1 MKDFKILKFLD
12 KFKGI
17 FEKLGVDY
25 DVMRNILQVK
35 LIMDGRRIPTIMS
48 NSKRRSQDIDED
60 KNKFVG
66 SLWIYALYGL
76 IVVPF
81 VLGRNNYMLE
91 MSIAFGIII
100 FIVMTSLISDFSSVL
115 LDVRDINIIHS
126 KPVSAKTINIAK
138 ILHVLIYMCMLTLA
152 VAGPAL
158 IVSLVRQGLLFFIIF
173 FLELV
178 LMDLFIVVLT
188 ALLYMLILRF
198 FDGEKLKD
206 IINYIQIILS
216 ITLAVGYQLIAR
228 LFDFSGMNMNAAFI
242 PKWWQYF
249 IIPVW
254 FAAPFDILVKGVKN
268 YYNTVFSLLALIVP
282 VISIIT
288 YSKLSPVFE
297 RNLEKLNNNS
307 SKAKRNRKLIKIKIS
322 DIICKSKEEKVFYE
336 FTSDM
341 IKNEREFKL
350 KVYPSLGFSMVFPF
364 IFIFNSMKDIGLS
377 SIASGKSYL
386 NIYFCATMVPTIIM
400 MMKYS
405 SRYKG
410 AWIYKALPIKSK
422 ASIYKGALKA
432 FIVKLI
438 LPVYIAEGI
447 IFTLIFKVRIIPDLI
462 TVFLNIIL
470 FTVLCFKFMKK
481 AFPFSMAMEDSNHG
495 GGMLM
500 IPLMMLLGVMVVI
513 HYAST
518 FVSWGIYLYMAVLF
532 ILNIFLWDILT
543 SKEEEA

>member
-25 DVMRNILQVK
+25 DVTRNILQVK

-178 LMDLFIVVLT
+178 LMDLL
-188 ALLYMLILRF
+188 
-198 FDGEKLKD
+198 
-206 IINYIQIILS
+206 
-216 ITLAVGYQLIAR
+216 
-228 LFDFSGMNMNAAFI
+228 
-242 PKWWQYF
+242 
-249 IIPVW
+249 
-254 FAAPFDILVKGVKN
+254 
-268 YYNTVFSLLALIVP
+268 
-282 VISIIT
+282 
-288 YSKLSPVFE
+288 
-297 RNLEKLNNNS
+297 
-307 SKAKRNRKLIKIKIS
+307 
-322 DIICKSKEEKVFYE
+322 
-336 FTSDM
+336 
-341 IKNEREFKL
+341 
-350 KVYPSLGFSMVFPF
+350 
-364 IFIFNSMKDIGLS
+364 
-377 SIASGKSYL
+377 
-386 NIYFCATMVPTIIM
+386 
-400 MMKYS
+400 
-405 SRYKG
+405 
-410 AWIYKALPIKSK
+410 
-422 ASIYKGALKA
+422 
-432 FIVKLI
+432 
-438 LPVYIAEGI
+438 
-447 IFTLIFKVRIIPDLI
+447 
-462 TVFLNIIL
+462 
-470 FTVLCFKFMKK
+470 
-481 AFPFSMAMEDSNHG
+481 
-495 GGMLM
+495 
-500 IPLMMLLGVMVVI
+500 
-513 HYAST
+513 
-518 FVSWGIYLYMAVLF
+518 
-532 ILNIFLWDILT
+532 
-543 SKEEEA
+543 